1 MKASEPTAEAFQ
13 AMVKRV
19 KDMVG
24 DHTRQEE
31 GTMFAAMRK
40 NMNDSQREQMATE
53 FKEAKKRLQNQMQ

>member
-1 MKASEPTAEAFQ
+1 MKNSEPTAEAFPHLL
-13 AMVKRV
+13 KRV

-31 GTMFAAMRK
+31 STMFAAIRK

-53 FKEAKKRLQNQMQ
+53 FKEAKKRLQTQMK